1 MTSEERP
8 PKISSSWSKGPKKIG
23 HDWYKKTQN
32 FMLVSK
38 IQTYLSDKMHLK
50 KVITK
55 KPTFLDKVP
64 I

>member
-1 MTSEERP
+1 M
-8 PKISSSWSKGPKKIG
+8 IG
-23 HDWYKKTQN
+23 LKTQN

-55 KPTFLDKVP
+55 KHAKSGHFEIVVSRGRE
-64 I
+64 